1 RRAYFLAGLALAC
14 PLATRLG
21 LLFNSALLAYY
32 LLRRDPDRP
41 PRWRGA
47 AVAAG
52 LLPILA
58 ALGLLGWYNLVRFGS
73 PTEMGLAWHDMA
85 PAFRADFARY
95 GAFNL
100 HYLPK
105 NLYYQFISYTLL
117 TSDGAQN
124 GGGLFWMTPVLL
136 GAPYAAWRGRR
147 DPLVWALLGSCALV
161 YLPVGLVMGTGYV
174 TFGPRYLLD
183 LMVPI
188 VVLAA
193 RGIRRWPVG
202 TLLLLMLV
210 GWATYAFGSL
220 LWWRWD
226 GLL

>member
-1 RRAYFLAGLALAC
+1 
-14 PLATRLG
+14 
-21 LLFNSALLAYY
+21 
-32 LLRRDPDRP
+32 
-41 PRWRGA
+41 
-47 AVAAG
+47 V
-52 LLPILA
+52 
-58 ALGLLGWYNLVRFGS
+58 
-73 PTEMGLAWHDMA
+73 
-85 PAFRADFARY
+85 
-95 GAFNL
+95 
-100 HYLPK
+100 
-105 NLYYQFISYTLL
+105 
-117 TSDGAQN
+117 
-124 GGGLFWMTPVLL
+124 